1 MGRMERSFAGAAA
14 AVVASATMCT
24 ALAAEPAVAIDDPA
38 ISIEDLL
45 KAGWEIAGYASN
57 LDSRTTFILFKKAG
71 ETSLV
76 QCLVGYDVT
85 RSPRVVRNCYRLK

>member
-1 MGRMERSFAGAAA
+1 MRRKARSV
-14 AVVASATMCT
+14 VVATLVLTAAISA
-24 ALAAEPAVAIDDPA
+24 ARADPAVPPGEAA

-45 KAGWEIAGYASN
+45 KSGWEIAGFASN

-71 ETSLV
+71 ENSLV

-85 RSPRVVRNCYRLK
+85 RTPRVVRNCYRLK

>member
-1 MGRMERSFAGAAA
+1 MRCKTQYVVAAA
-14 AVVASATMCT
+14 LVLM
-24 ALAAEPAVAIDDPA
+24 AANVEAHADPAAPPDEAA

-45 KAGWEIAGYASN
+45 KSGWEIAGFASN

-71 ETSLV
+71 ENSLV

-85 RSPRVVRNCYRLK
+85 RTPRVVRNCYRLK

>member
-1 MGRMERSFAGAAA
+1 MRRQGRSVAAA
-14 AVVASATMCT
+14 ALMMTAAIVQPRAET
-24 ALAAEPAVAIDDPA
+24 ALPVEEAA

-45 KAGWEIAGYASN
+45 KSGWEIAGYASN

-71 ETSLV
+71 ENSLV

>member
-1 MGRMERSFAGAAA
+1 MRHKARSVAAA
-14 AVVASATMCT
+14 ALIMNMGAISESRAD
-24 ALAAEPAVAIDDPA
+24 PAGLPDDAA
-38 ISIEDLL
+38 ISIEELL
-45 KAGWEIAGYASN
+45 KSGWEIAGFASN

-71 ETSLV
+71 ENSLV

>member
-1 MGRMERSFAGAAA
+1 MRRKAQSGAAA
-14 AVVASATMCT
+14 VAALVATAAVCVT
-24 ALAAEPAVAIDDPA
+24 LAAAPAATVEDAV
-38 ISIEDLL
+38 ISIEELL
-45 KAGWEIAGYASN
+45 KSGWEIAGYASN

-71 ETSLV
+71 ENSLV